1 MTGLVF
7 RKADLTSAIAAIAA
21 AGGSEPAEAQLVS
34 ENLVTANLTGHDSH
48 GIGMMPRYVEA
59 LLEGGLRPNRR
70 IEVKLDAG
78 ALLALDGGAGYGQS
92 IGLQATC
99 MAIER
104 AKKHGVSITALGNS
118 HHLGRIG
125 HWAEMAVAEGLVSMH
140 FVNVQSFARVAPFAG
155 ADRRFGT
162 NPVCIGIPLHDEAP
176 FVLDM
181 ATSAVAQ
188 GKLRVAHNKRVKIP
202 HGWLIDD
209 QGNPSDDPRWG
220 VIAPLGAMSCFG
232 EHKGYGLAV
241 ACELL
246 GGALT
251 GGGVTD
257 YDNKTQR
264 RVLNGMI
271 SIVIDAARLGTQQA
285 FKKDAKSFLA
295 WLRASRPAPGHD
307 HVRIAGEPERE
318 TRAKRERDGIPVDDE
333 TWREIRA
340 AAGKLGIAPERID
353 LLAKG
358 TERPGPPPG
367 R

>member
-1 MTGLVF
+1 VTDQVF
-7 RKADLTSAIAAIAA
+7 KKESLERAIEAIAL
-21 AGGSEPAEAQLVS
+21 AGGSSAEEARLVAA
-34 ENLVTANLTGHDSH
+34 NLVTANLVGHDSH

-59 LLEGGLRPNRR
+59 LLEGGLHPNRQV
-70 IEVKLDAG
+70 EVKFDAG
-78 ALLALDGGAGYGQS
+78 ALLTLDGCAGYGQS
-92 IGLQATC
+92 IGLQATE
-99 MAIER
+99 MAIAR
-104 AKKHGVSITALGNS
+104 AKVHGTAIVALGNS

-125 HWAEMAVAEGLVSMH
+125 HWAEMAVAQGLVSLH

-162 NPVCIGIPLHDEAP
+162 NPVCIGIPLPGEAP
-176 FVLDM
+176 FLLDM

-188 GKLRVAHNKRVKIP
+188 GKLRVAHNKRKKIP

-209 QGNPSDDPRWG
+209 QGNPTDDPKWG
-220 VIAPLGAMSCFG
+220 VVSPLGAMACFG

-271 SIVIDAARLGTQQA
+271 SIVIDPARLGTQNA
-285 FKKDAKSFLA
+285 FARDAKSFLA
-295 WLRASRPAPGHD
+295 WLRASRVAPGAD
-307 HVRIAGEPERE
+307 RVRIAGEPERE
-318 TRAKRERDGIPVDDE
+318 YRAKREREGVPVDAE
-333 TWREIRA
+333 TWNEIRA
-340 AAGKLGIAPERID
+340 AAAKLKLDPARVD
-353 LLAKG
+353 ALARG
-358 TERPGPPPG
+358 
-367 R
+367 